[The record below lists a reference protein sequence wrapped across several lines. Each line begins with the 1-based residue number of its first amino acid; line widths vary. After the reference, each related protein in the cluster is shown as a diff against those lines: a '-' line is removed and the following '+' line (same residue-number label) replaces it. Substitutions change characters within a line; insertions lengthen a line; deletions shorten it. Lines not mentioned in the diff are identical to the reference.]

1 MTLVSGRAAA
11 TMLALVTAG
20 LAMPAL
26 ATMASAQTIEA
37 LQTAETASKAAW
49 EQLPLTEKKVTFVKA
64 SSTGYGMYDARDNN
78 IFKPGEPIISYVEPV
93 GFGWKPVDGG
103 KYEIGF
109 VIDLALKTSDGT
121 LVSDQKGFMSV
132 KQESHEQN
140 QEYSI
145 DMTLTLES
153 APPGNY
159 TVTYTLHD
167 TSSEEVSSFDQDF
180 VVSQAE

>member
-1 MTLVSGRAAA
+1 MRLALALA
-11 TMLALVTAG
+11 TMLALATA
-20 LAMPAL
+20 
-26 ATMASAQTIEA
+26 TQAQTIEA
-37 LQTAETASKAAW
+37 LETAEAASQAAW
-49 EQLPLTEKKVTFVKA
+49 EQLPLTERKVTFVKA

-78 IFKPGEPIISYVEPV
+78 IFKPGEPIISYVEPI

-167 TSSEEVSSFDQDF
+167 TSSDEVSSFDQDF
-180 VVSQAE
+180 VVAEAE

>member
-64 SSTGYGMYDARDNN
+64 S
-78 IFKPGEPIISYVEPV
+78 
-93 GFGWKPVDGG
+93 
-103 KYEIGF
+103 
-109 VIDLALKTSDGT
+109 
-121 LVSDQKGFMSV
+121 
-132 KQESHEQN
+132 
-140 QEYSI
+140 
-145 DMTLTLES
+145 
-153 APPGNY
+153 
-159 TVTYTLHD
+159 
-167 TSSEEVSSFDQDF
+167 
-180 VVSQAE
+180 